1 MLTSSKAHSL
11 WALKLNQNNYTSAT
25 PWSSLWQHLLNR
37 PSSHTMA
44 PEEKSVQ
51 WKTRT
56 AMCRFL
62 LEGQF
67 KVHLLEGQLKVQGAG
82 EGRAVRQIYT
92 QIEPK
97 LKRETACCPM
107 ALRQAEF
114 IRKSDDQPM
123 FVACTAKCPHFCT
136 RWCCKAVSASSTQAH
151 FVCIGSGYYSTS
163 NRAATHLVWL

>member
-1 MLTSSKAHSL
+1 
-11 WALKLNQNNYTSAT
+11 
-25 PWSSLWQHLLNR
+25 
-37 PSSHTMA
+37 
-44 PEEKSVQ
+44 
-51 WKTRT
+51 
-56 AMCRFL
+56 MCRFL

-114 IRKSDDQPM
+114 IRKSDDQCLLP
-123 FVACTAKCPHFCT
+123 AQQNAPTSAPGG
-136 RWCCKAVSASSTQAH
+136 AVRQLVPVVHRPTLFALDL
-151 FVCIGSGYYSTS
+151 
-163 NRAATHLVWL
+163 ATTVLVTEQQHT